1 MQEHRCDLMI
11 IGGGSAGMTA
21 GLYAVRAGLTTIL
34 LERMM
39 TGGQIVNAEKIEN
52 MPGFPTGIS
61 GSEFG
66 SLLLDQ
72 AIKYGMEIQLSE
84 VTKIQQNQS
93 YWSIETFEDTYIA
106 RAVII
111 ASGSTL
117 RRLGVPKEDE
127 LHGAG
132 VSYCATCDGAFFRD
146 QVVGVIGGGDSA
158 LDEAITLS
166 EFASQVIIFHNKEH
180 LHGQQILQNRVLDNP
195 RISVRSNVSVNSIFG
210 DGKVEGIVIS
220 ELKSKEVTRV
230 NLDGVFIYVGL
241 DPNTQYLRDILPLD
255 AAGHIP
261 TDIWMRTSLPGIL
274 AAGDVRQNSAAQVV
288 SSAGDGATAAIA
300 ACRYIHRAE
309 WTPEINSV
317 LSTQ

>member
-1 MQEHRCDLMI
+1 MQKHCSDLLI

-21 GLYAVRAGLTTIL
+21 GLYASRAGLKTIL
-34 LERMM
+34 LERKM

-52 MPGFPTGIS
+52 IPGFPDGIS

-72 AIKYGMEIQLSE
+72 AVKYGMETQLSE

-93 YWSIETFEDTYIA
+93 YWNIETFEDTYTA
-106 RAVII
+106 QAVIV

-117 RRLGVPKEDE
+117 KRLGVPKEEE
-127 LHGAG
+127 LHGSG
-132 VSYCATCDGAFFRD
+132 VSYCATCDGAFFRN
-146 QVVGVIGGGDSA
+146 QVVGVVGGGDSA

-166 EFASQVIIFHNKEH
+166 EFASDVIVFHDQEY
-180 LHGQQILQNRVLDNP
+180 LHGQQILQKRVLDNP
-195 RISVRSNVSVNSIFG
+195 KISIRSSVSVDSIFG
-210 DGKVEGIVIS
+210 NGKVEGIVIS
-220 ELKSKEVTRV
+220 DSMSKAVTRI

-241 DPNTQYLRDILPLD
+241 DPNTRYLSDILSLD
-255 AAGHIP
+255 RAGHIP

-274 AAGDVRQNSAAQVV
+274 AAGDTRQNSAAQIV

-300 ACRYIHRAE
+300 AYRYIRQGD
-309 WTPEINSV
+309 WGSGVI
-317 LSTQ
+317 STSHTK

>member
-1 MQEHRCDLMI
+1 MQEHCCDLLI

-21 GLYAVRAGLTTIL
+21 GLYASRAGLKTIL

-52 MPGFPTGIS
+52 IPGFPDGIS

-72 AIKYGMEIQLSE
+72 AVKYGMETQLSE
-84 VTKIQQNQS
+84 VTKIHRNQS
-93 YWSIETFEDTYIA
+93 YWNIETFEDTYKA
-106 RAVII
+106 QAVIV

-117 RRLGVPKEDE
+117 KRLGVPKEDE
-127 LHGAG
+127 LHGSG
-132 VSYCATCDGAFFRD
+132 VSYCATCDGAFFRN
-146 QVVGVIGGGDSA
+146 QVVGVVGGGDSA

-166 EFASQVIIFHNKEH
+166 EFASDVIIFHDQEY

-195 RISVRSNVSVNSIFG
+195 KISIRSSVNVDSIFG
-210 DGKVEGIVIS
+210 NGKVEGIVVSDLI
-220 ELKSKEVTRV
+220 SKEVTRI

-241 DPNTQYLRDILPLD
+241 EPNTRYLRDILSLD
-255 AAGHIP
+255 RAGHIP

-274 AAGDVRQNSAAQVV
+274 AAGDTRQNSAAQIV

-300 ACRYIHRAE
+300 AHRYIRQGD
-309 WTPEINSV
+309 WGSGVI
-317 LSTQ
+317 ST

>member
-1 MQEHRCDLMI
+1 MQEHCCDLLI

-21 GLYAVRAGLTTIL
+21 GLYASRAGLKTIL

-52 MPGFPTGIS
+52 IPGFPDGIS

-72 AIKYGMEIQLSE
+72 AVKYGMETQLSE
-84 VTKIQQNQS
+84 VTKIHRNQS
-93 YWSIETFEDTYIA
+93 YWNIETFEDTYKA
-106 RAVII
+106 QAVIV

-117 RRLGVPKEDE
+117 KRLGVPKEDE
-127 LHGAG
+127 LHGSG
-132 VSYCATCDGAFFRD
+132 VSYCATCDGAFFRN
-146 QVVGVIGGGDSA
+146 QVVGVVGGGDSA

-166 EFASQVIIFHNKEH
+166 EFASDVIIFHDQEY

-195 RISVRSNVSVNSIFG
+195 KISIRSSVNVDSIFG
-210 DGKVEGIVIS
+210 NGKVEGIVVSDLI
-220 ELKSKEVTRV
+220 SKEVTRI
-230 NLDGVFIYVGL
+230 NLDGVFVYVGL
-241 DPNTQYLRDILPLD
+241 EPNTRYLRDILSLD
-255 AAGHIP
+255 RAGHIP

-274 AAGDVRQNSAAQVV
+274 AAGDTRQNSAAQIV

-300 ACRYIHRAE
+300 AHRYIRQGD
-309 WTPEINSV
+309 WGSGVI
-317 LSTQ
+317 ST